1 MGSSRWCA
9 VLRGDAHKIP
19 ANQAVSAL
27 LCDVLRF
34 DQINGRGG
42 FRTCD
47 LSRVK
52 NPAKAAQMARIAC
65 I

>member
-1 MGSSRWCA
+1 
-9 VLRGDAHKIP
+9 LRGDAHKIP